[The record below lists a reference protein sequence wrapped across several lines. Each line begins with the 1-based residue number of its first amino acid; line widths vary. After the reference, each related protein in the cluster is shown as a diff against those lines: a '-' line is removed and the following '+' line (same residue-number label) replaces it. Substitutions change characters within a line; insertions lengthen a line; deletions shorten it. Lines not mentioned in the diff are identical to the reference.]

1 MQRESKSIKRANG
14 KRRMYP
20 NEQKDKKK
28 ESRCTKVFVNQS
40 AIVLA
45 VSSVWVFQKTISK
58 DCCWH
63 SIQKIVISF
72 TYLKSNNKSHITF
85 YYIWQ
90 WKSMM
95 NEITLLVNEITRSD
109 ADNFQYLI
117 FGGKLDYFKDC
128 LNFYLKIFLKKYKK
142 VFFVSDLSS
151 LWINYWNICCG
162 NWELHFVHFDFRREK
177 KYCFVFV
184 AVIAQKSNS
193 KFMNKKLN
201 QSQD

>member
-14 KRRMYP
+14 KGRMYP

-58 DCCWH
+58 DCCCWH

-72 TYLKSNNKSHITF
+72 TYLKPNNKSHITF

-95 NEITLLVNEITRSD
+95 NEITLLVNEITQSD

-128 LNFYLKIFLKKYKK
+128 LNFYLKIFLKK
-142 VFFVSDLSS
+142 
-151 LWINYWNICCG
+151 
-162 NWELHFVHFDFRREK
+162 
-177 KYCFVFV
+177 
-184 AVIAQKSNS
+184 
-193 KFMNKKLN
+193 NKKSFFCLRFVIPLN
-201 QSQD
+201 KSLKHLLRKLRAAFCAFWLSKRKKILFCFCCCYCAKV